1 MTTITHPK
9 WLQPI
14 PHPKLGT
21 ALLVLLLAALA
32 VGGTLL
38 LQRAQPQRLPI
49 PDEKAVAADLLAQ
62 KLSGPRYFQRAT
74 PDQPPSTRSGEWTI
88 TVDDALAQMERVVTE
103 RRLDAQGAA
112 KVRRLIN
119 QLATPPRS
127 RMTGEDSINLLRLNL
142 ALDEIR

>member
-1 MTTITHPK
+1 MTTMTHPK

-21 ALLVLLLAALA
+21 AIAVLLAAILVA
-32 VGGTLL
+32 GGTLL
-38 LQRAQPQRLPI
+38 LQRSQSQRLRI

-62 KLSGPRYFQRAT
+62 KLTGPRYFQRTT
-74 PDQPPSTRSGEWTI
+74 PDQNPSTRSGEWTI
-88 TVDDALAQMERVVTE
+88 TVDDAIAQMERVVTE
-103 RRLDAQGAA
+103 RHLDADGAA
-112 KVRRLIN
+112 KVRRLID

>member
-1 MTTITHPK
+1 MTDMTHPE
-9 WLQPI
+9 WLRPI

-21 ALLVLLLAALA
+21 AFVVLLLAALA

-38 LQRAQPQRLPI
+38 LQRSQSQRLPI

-62 KLSGPRYFQRAT
+62 KLTGPRYFQRTAPERT
-74 PDQPPSTRSGEWTI
+74 PQIRGGALTI
-88 TVDDALAQMERVVTE
+88 TVDEATAQVERVVTE
-103 RRLDAQGAA
+103 RHLDAKDAA
-112 KVRRLIN
+112 KVRQLID

-142 ALDEIR
+142 ALDELR